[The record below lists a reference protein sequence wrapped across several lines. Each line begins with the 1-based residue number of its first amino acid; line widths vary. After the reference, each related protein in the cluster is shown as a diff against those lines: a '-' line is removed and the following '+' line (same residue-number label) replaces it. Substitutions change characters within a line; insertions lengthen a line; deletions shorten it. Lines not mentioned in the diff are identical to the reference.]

1 MAMAGE
7 PLREILGH
15 RFATILMKRVV
26 LTIAGAIDAPGSGI
40 EIQRISR
47 EQTRRSLFGILKTNV
62 LCSMATVT
70 AEGRAHINTAYFS
83 FTRDL
88 VLYFLSHPSSTH
100 CRNLATNPSM
110 AIAVFSSRQIWSG
123 PDRGIQLFGV
133 GHQADG
139 THAKRA
145 AESYGERF
153 RQFPKWKSKLTPDD
167 PAREYQWY
175 EFAPNYI
182 KIFDEEAFGEAVF
195 VRVDVER
202 YTG

>member
-1 MAMAGE
+1 MCSARWQLS
-7 PLREILGH
+7 PLRVDP
-15 RFATILMKRVV
+15 T
-26 LTIAGAIDAPGSGI
+26 S
-40 EIQRISR
+40 IQRIFHSPA
-47 EQTRRSLFGILKTNV
+47 I
-62 LCSMATVT
+62 LCSTFCRIRARPT
-70 AEGRAHINTAYFS
+70 AVIWRRI
-83 FTRDL
+83 L
-88 VLYFLSHPSSTH
+88 PSPLQCSLPARFGVVPTGEFN
-100 CRNLATNPSM
+100 C
-110 AIAVFSSRQIWSG
+110 
-123 PDRGIQLFGV
+123 FGV

-195 VRVDVER
+195 VRVDVQR
-202 YTG
+202 YKG